1 VDCPVCSR
9 SIIKA
14 STPSTLATSTA
25 PTQRVLDSFFKAL
38 TPRTQQA
45 YREALLQFAKW
56 AAEAANLELSD
67 SEDRDLAAVSALVF
81 SWDALNAHTHVTE
94 YVAWLQGR
102 GLAPGTINH
111 RLSALKSLLRLGR
124 VLGIVSWALD
134 VKGVKAGGVRD
145 VRGPDL
151 ETVKRILAEEKS
163 RASSRDYAIL
173 VLLFERGLRSIEV
186 RELRLEHLKLGVQVG
201 SILVRGKGKAGL
213 TPLTISTNAV
223 EALARWLVQRRV
235 NENCDPSEL
244 DAPTSFV
251 FHSPG
256 HPLEPLTKAG
266 IWAIAQRAGKRSG
279 VKLWPHA
286 LRHSA
291 ITAAL
296 DATNG
301 DIRKVQKFS
310 RHQKVETVMKYD
322 DDRRDSGGE
331 VTEMLSERTKK

>member
-1 VDCPVCSR
+1 MV
-9 SIIKA
+9 KA
-14 STPSTLATSTA
+14 IVPSKPSALDKATL

-45 YREALLQFAKW
+45 YREALLQFARW
-56 AAEAANLELSD
+56 AAESDALQLSA
-67 SEDRDLAAVSALVF
+67 SEDADLAAVSALVF

-94 YVAWLQGR
+94 YVAWLQAKS
-102 GLAPGTINH
+102 LAPGTINH

-124 VLGIVSWALD
+124 VLGIVTWALD

-151 ETVKRILAEEKS
+151 ETVRRILAEEKS

-186 RELRLEHLKLGVQVG
+186 RELKLEHLKLGVSTG

-213 TPLTISTNAV
+213 TPLTISENATH
-223 EALARWLVQRRV
+223 ALGRWLVQRRV
-235 NENCDPSEL
+235 SESSEAADL
-244 DAPTSFV
+244 DNPASYV
-251 FHSPG
+251 FHRPTK
-256 HPLEPLTKAG
+256 PLEPLTNAG